1 MSNTAKGY
9 NFVVESGEKKREGVF
24 ENSIEVDGGA
34 RVWSGCD
41 RTERL
46 TFSSRVR
53 MQSGDESAEGYIDYD
68 REAMSGMW
76 LQLGVE
82 WRQCVG

>member
-1 MSNTAKGY
+1 
-9 NFVVESGEKKREGVF
+9 
-24 ENSIEVDGGA
+24 
-34 RVWSGCD
+34 
-41 RTERL
+41 
-46 TFSSRVR
+46 

-82 WRQCVG
+82 WRECVG